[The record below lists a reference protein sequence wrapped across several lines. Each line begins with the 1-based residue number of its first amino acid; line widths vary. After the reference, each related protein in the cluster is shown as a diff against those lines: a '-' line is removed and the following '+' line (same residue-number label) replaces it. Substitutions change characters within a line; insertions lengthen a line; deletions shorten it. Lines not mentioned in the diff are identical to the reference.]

1 MLFNSYIFIFLFMP
15 VTLAVYFLTG
25 KFNNRKL
32 SNGLLLIASLVF
44 LFYRFNYIGI
54 ISVLISIAFNY
65 AIYRLLIMDKLER
78 HKKVLLFIGVA
89 VNASTLMLL
98 KYYNTVIYHIDQLRH
113 VDFVERSLILPLGIS
128 FYTFQ
133 QIAFLVDTYRGEVEP
148 VDLLDYSL
156 YVSYF
161 PRIVSG
167 PIVNHNQFLPQ
178 LKDSSKLKFQ
188 WDNFNKGLYRFSVGL
203 AKKVLVADVLAAPAS
218 TVVSA

>member
-1 MLFNSYIFIFLFMP
+1 MP